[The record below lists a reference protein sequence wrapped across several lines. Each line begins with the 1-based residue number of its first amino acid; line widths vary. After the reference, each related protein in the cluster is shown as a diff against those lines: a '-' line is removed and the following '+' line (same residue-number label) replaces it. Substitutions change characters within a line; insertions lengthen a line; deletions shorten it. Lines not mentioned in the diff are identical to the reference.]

1 MFLYEVLAW
10 VCAFMTGHCHPV
22 NRLGSSFSFSE
33 STLAL
38 QKSQKNVP
46 LFPLLLL
53 SSPPTDVCDLFTV
66 RGG

>member
-10 VCAFMTGHCHPV
+10 VCAFVTGHCHSV
-22 NRLGSSFSFSE
+22 NRLGSSFSE

-38 QKSQKNVP
+38 QKCQKNVP